1 MKALKENINQTKI
14 GEVKPKLKKTFT
26 DLIVPMGIE
35 NLYYIENLLEQYL
48 SNDKY
53 FIIIFKHE
61 N

>member
-1 MKALKENINQTKI
+1 MKKQTKN

-26 DLIVPMGIE
+26 DLTVPMGIE